1 MTGNKGSTIVATVL
15 SVLFVAIVGVV
26 AMVFV
31 AIFVY
36 RKKKSKKVVLQ
47 HTAFSNPVYEGN
59 ELQQTWHKIAIVFVC
74 LFICLLIM
82 PRCYFFL
89 HRQTSF

>member
-1 MTGNKGSTIVATVL
+1 MTGNEGSMIVATVL

-36 RKKKSKKVVLQ
+36 KRKKSKKVVLQ
-47 HTAFSNPVYEGN
+47 RTAFSNPVYEGK
-59 ELQQTWHKIAIVFVC
+59 ELQQTWHKIA
-74 LFICLLIM
+74 
-82 PRCYFFL
+82 
-89 HRQTSF
+89 